1 MTIDSSLMPKKFIFF
16 IIKFFQDFYVK
27 ICNVIW
33 IVMDMDN
40 VLMVYANVIKDG
52 KVKDAIKRFAPR
64 IVDKMEYVKR
74 EFVNVIKILLEKCV
88 TS

>member
-1 MTIDSSLMPKKFIFF
+1 
-16 IIKFFQDFYVK
+16 
-27 ICNVIW
+27 
-33 IVMDMDN
+33 MDMDN